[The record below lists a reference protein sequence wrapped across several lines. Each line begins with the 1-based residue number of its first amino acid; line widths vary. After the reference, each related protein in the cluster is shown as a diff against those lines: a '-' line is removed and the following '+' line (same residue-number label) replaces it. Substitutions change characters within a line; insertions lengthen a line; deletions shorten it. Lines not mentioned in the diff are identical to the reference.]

1 MKKNKYISIGILIIV
16 IGFIIAILLA
26 ILVVGSN
33 VNTNASNDGWLGFL
47 GGLFGS
53 FLSGVVAIY
62 ILNVNRKDAEKVHQE
77 NFDKVEKIQEEN
89 HKDTERALQQNANMF
104 NYRLAK
110 EMVNNVYELIAELIN
125 IAEYNNLNKK
135 STIDKIQKEDRAKE
149 ICFLLELKLGNEN
162 YFDNLL
168 KEIKVF
174 NEIFIQ
180 HGKIN
185 GYSKST
191 MQMKEKQILSLAQV
205 CCKGYLFHIFL
216 L

>member
-162 YFDNLL
+162 YFDN
-168 KEIKVF
+168 
-174 NEIFIQ
+174 FI
-180 HGKIN
+180 
-185 GYSKST
+185 T
-191 MQMKEKQILSLAQV
+191 
-205 CCKGYLFHIFL
+205 
-216 L
+216 